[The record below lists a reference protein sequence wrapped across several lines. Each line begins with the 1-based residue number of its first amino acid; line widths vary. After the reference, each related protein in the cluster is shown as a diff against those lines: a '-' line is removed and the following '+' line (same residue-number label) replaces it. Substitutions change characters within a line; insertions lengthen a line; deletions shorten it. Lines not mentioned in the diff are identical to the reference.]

1 MDERDMTYGEL
12 LCCLSYDEQRFLEMV
27 YSQIS
32 RPILLAR
39 LEKLGELSAFL
50 EAESGTKQ

>member
-1 MDERDMTYGEL
+1 MDEREMTCGEW
-12 LCCLSYDEQRFLEMV
+12 LCCLSHDEQRCLEMV

>member
-1 MDERDMTYGEL
+1 MDERDMTCGEL
-12 LCCLSYDEQRFLEMV
+12 LCCLSHDEQRFLEMV

-39 LEKLGELSAFL
+39 PEKLGELSAFL